1 MRNRKLTQRMWDVL
15 TQWIGD
21 TLIVGEWAISIRS
34 GKCHFKTGD
43 NNTFMI
49 WVSVDFRGTNY
60 AHIGLESKDIGETH
74 IPIEILE
81 LLREAFDKRAGKH
94 LMTNPCSEITLSGI
108 DPSLVPFGFASSFK
122 AQNLAIGYQ
131 AAFSTYGGSNAN
143 NKK

>member
-1 MRNRKLTQRMWDVL
+1 MKDRKLTQRMWDVL

-60 AHIGLESKDIGETH
+60 AHIGLESKDIGETD
-74 IPIEILE
+74 IPIVMLE
-81 LLREAFDKRAGKH
+81 LLREAFDKRTGKH
-94 LMTNPCSEITLSGI
+94 LHLDISAI